1 MIINVQLMGINVYVK
16 RAKREIY
23 CLNRIIINLS
33 FACLWYADSQLVRSA
48 LPLALARTRQLATI

>member
-1 MIINVQLMGINVYVK
+1 MGINVYVK

-48 LPLALARTRQLATI
+48 LPLALARTRQLTTI